1 MFPSLENVRVWRAW
15 GGHKSGIVLV
25 SGCRG
30 VMGAVVT
37 GERLSS
43 ASVKR
48 ALCNVIVGRIIKWF
62 FKTQGGPSK
71 LHSCWSKS
79 CSGSHSLCTLW
90 TGGIL
95 PTMHI
100 TQSSVII
107 FNQNGINNF
116 LSDEDRHARA
126 LVKIVAGSSKLFTPF
141 SSNQNLHLA
150 HLSWRHLASLA
161 LPQFRNLQNC
171 KIASQDELNCTQ
183 LFCCNVAA
191 KLVQYQQ
198 CLCRYRKT

>member
-1 MFPSLENVRVWRAW
+1 MWECGEREVDTSQALW
-15 GGHKSGIVLV
+15 GCQV
-25 SGCRG
+25 SGYHG
-30 VMGAVVT
+30 G
-37 GERLSS
+37 
-43 ASVKR
+43 R
-48 ALCNVIVGRIIKWF
+48 AHNGDTVIIIREKNLEACLCNLIEERMIKCSL
-62 FKTQGGPSK
+62 KHRAGPSK

-79 CSGSHSLCTLW
+79 CFGSHSLCTLW
-90 TGGIL
+90 AGGTL

-116 LSDEDRHARA
+116 LSDGDRHARA
-126 LVKIVAGSSKLFTPF
+126 LVKIVAGSLRLFTPF

-183 LFCCNVAA
+183 LFCNIVLVWWSLCNTWVN
-191 KLVQYQQ
+191 Q
-198 CLCRYRKT
+198 

>member
-1 MFPSLENVRVWRAW
+1 MATVRWTQVTHCAGVRVSGYH
-15 GGHKSGIVLV
+15 GG
-25 SGCRG
+25 RG
-30 VMGAVVT
+30 HSA
-37 GERLSS
+37 GETVIIISEKNCLK
-43 ASVKR
+43 AN
-48 ALCNVIVGRIIKWF
+48 LCNLVVDCIIKWF

-90 TGGIL
+90 TGWIL

-100 TQSSVII
+100 TRSSVII

-150 HLSWRHLASLA
+150 HLS
-161 LPQFRNLQNC
+161 
-171 KIASQDELNCTQ
+171 
-183 LFCCNVAA
+183 
-191 KLVQYQQ
+191 
-198 CLCRYRKT
+198 